1 MANKFLDSN
10 GVLYLWQKIK
20 NMFVAKEDG
29 KGLSSNDYTTEHK
42 DAVADL
48 IKNGVTAKN
57 AVLYTAQTLTE
68 EQKAQARENI
78 GAGTGSDEGA
88 VRYDAEQALTDEQKA
103 QARENIGTTDGT
115 WENMPDKPFY
125 KTGWKYD
132 IVADDKGETF
142 TIEASDPPI
151 TFVKVGEPLTK
162 EEVIDATAKI
172 AFDGETEV
180 MTVSQDMFVDF
191 DEYTFVALNDYPIF
205 AVSTQA
211 TAITT
216 DESMGNVTIEI
227 PSAGLWLCS
236 MTTQSIEKDYTIK
249 QINKEFLPDDI
260 QSKNYVTP
268 VLGLQLDNDNK
279 GRLFNYYAVMRA
291 IATGSSNSLEKGAVN
306 INVDDFIV
314 PFYLITQGT
323 FNTEQELILS
333 IVTSFDES
341 GNVLSSKDV
350 NLGVVPFQFEYNNE
364 GTFIYEL
371 YVMKQADNTYIGRFK
386 SIPSITKNDI
396 GVANG
401 VAALNS
407 DGKVPS
413 EQLPSYVDDVVEG
426 YYNVN
431 DSLFYNE
438 PEFATVITG
447 EKGKIYLDVSSS
459 PAVSYRFGGTTFVP
473 IASNDI
479 SPITNAEIDSILA
492 S

>member
-1 MANKFLDSN
+1 MANNKEQFLDRN
-10 GVLYLWQKIK
+10 GVSHFYL
-20 NMFVAKEDG
+20 
-29 KGLSSNDYTTEHK
+29 
-42 DAVADL
+42 L
-48 IKNGVTAKN
+48 IKNKLTSYFKTLFVSKKDGYDLSQNDFTNELKTKLENMSGNGGSVEG
-57 AVLYTAQTLTE
+57 AVLYT
-68 EQKAQARENI
+68 EQK
-78 GAGTGSDEGA
+78 
-88 VRYDAEQALTDEQKA
+88 LTDEQKIQA
-103 QARENIGTTDGT
+103 QENIGTTDGS
-115 WENMPDKPFY
+115 WESMPDKPFY

-132 IVADDKGETF
+132 IVADNKGETF
-142 TIEASDPPI
+142 TIEASEPPI

-180 MTVSQDMFVDF
+180 MTVSQDMFIDF
-191 DEYTFVALNDYPIF
+191 DEYTFVALNNYPIF
-205 AVSTQA
+205 VVSTQA
-211 TAITT
+211 TSITT
-216 DESMGNVTIEI
+216 DESMGNVTVEI

-279 GRLFNYYAVMRA
+279 GQLFNYYATMRA
-291 IATGSSNSLEKGAVN
+291 MATGNSNPWEKGVVD

-314 PFYLITQGT
+314 PFYLIESKT

-350 NLGVVPFQFEYNNE
+350 NLGIVPFQFEYNSK

-371 YVMKQADNTYIGRFK
+371 YVMKQADNTYIGKFK
-386 SIPSITKNDI
+386 SVPSITKNDI

-401 VAALNS
+401 VATLNS
-407 DGKVPS
+407 EGKIPS

-426 YYNVN
+426 YYNV
-431 DSLFYNE
+431 DDLLFYNE
-438 PEFATVITG
+438 AEFTTVIIG
-447 EKGKIYLDVSSS
+447 EKGKIYLDLNTNT
-459 PAVSYRFGGTTFVP
+459 SYRWSGSVYVK
-473 IASNDI
+473 IASDDLT
-479 SPITNAEIDSILA
+479 PLTNTEIDEIIA
-492 S
+492 SVDSSTE